1 MFKRRMC
8 EFSTNFTKDIGRK
21 FIAVICR
28 YEWWFEDEKG
38 LESPPPA
45 VLPN

>member
-21 FIAVICR
+21 FIALICR
-28 YEWWFEDEKG
+28 YEGRFEDEKG
-38 LESPPPA
+38 VESSSPA
-45 VLPN
+45 VPPS